1 MVFNL
6 RTVESAFTRK
16 NIVLDARSIQCI
28 HQSFFCF
35 IPSCVVTDTF
45 FRTCCNLVGN
55 IGKAV
60 VGVNL
65 LNELGVSGAFGKNL
79 IFCTEDVPI
88 VLSETADAHQA
99 VQRAGRFISVAGT
112 EFTVADRQ
120 IAVGANGAVENLN
133 VARAVHRF
141 QSVVTVF
148 RLCREHVFFVLRPVT
163 GFFPE
168 RTV

>member
-88 VLSETADAHQA
+88 VLSETAERIKPCREPDGSFC
-99 VQRAGRFISVAGT
+99 GRHRIHRSGS
-112 EFTVADRQ
+112 ADR
-120 IAVGANGAVENLN
+120 G
-133 VARAVHRF
+133 R
-141 QSVVTVF
+141 S
-148 RLCREHVFFVLRPVT
+148 
-163 GFFPE
+163 E
-168 RTV
+168 RRC